1 MYRDLTEF
9 IVKSIVD
16 EPDAVKVT
24 EIESRNNV
32 VLEVSVADDD
42 MGRVIGKGGRVI
54 NAIRTLVQIPGAR
67 ADKRISL
74 EIV

>member
-16 EPDAVKVT
+16 EPDAVRVT
-24 EIESRNNV
+24 EMESRNNI